1 MYVLENK
8 VGDRGLEAMERNLE
22 TVILQVRFRLP
33 PPYSTLRVC
42 SAPFLC
48 ANRGRFAKTGS
59 GKT

>member
-22 TVILQVRFRLP
+22 TVILQVRLP
-33 PPYSTLRVC
+33 PPCPTLRVC

-59 GKT
+59 GQT